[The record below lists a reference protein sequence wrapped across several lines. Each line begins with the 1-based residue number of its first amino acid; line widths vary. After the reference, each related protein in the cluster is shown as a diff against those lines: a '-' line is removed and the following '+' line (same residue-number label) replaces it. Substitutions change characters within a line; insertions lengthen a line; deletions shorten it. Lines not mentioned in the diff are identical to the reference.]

1 MHNYESSYKRFP
13 SASVAGPS
21 VGSCG
26 SSTWII
32 GSGFSWRVMILP
44 QIEQKPIY
52 DQFNF
57 TTMGMSTCYGGA
69 AVPNAT
75 LSQVIDVYQCPSDDT
90 EPNFVANRAGANYAG
105 AVRALLAEGH
115 DVRLDGVGVLRRV
128 HEEARVEARPDNTRV
143 LFPPRTGVRFE
154 PLDAPHRG

>member
-1 MHNYESSYKRFP
+1 MPEP
-13 SASVAGPS
+13 TA
-21 VGSCG
+21 
-26 SSTWII
+26 T
-32 GSGFSWRVMILP
+32 
-44 QIEQKPIY
+44 
-52 DQFNF
+52 
-57 TTMGMSTCYGGA
+57 A
-69 AVPNAT
+69 ALA
-75 LSQVIDVYQCPSDDT
+75 
-90 EPNFVANRAGANYAG
+90 A